1 MVLPQPLV
9 DARWLVAHHDEVR
22 LVDCRWYLDG
32 RSGRAAYEADHL
44 PGAVWVDLD
53 LDLSA
58 PPTSADGRH
67 PFPTADLFA
76 ASLSRLGIGQETPV
90 VVYDDACGSMAARL
104 WWMLRI
110 LDHPVAVLDGGMIT
124 WEGTL
129 EPGWQEVEQVP
140 CAPRAWPPTR
150 LIDADG
156 VDALRGESGSLL
168 LDARTRSRYAAGDP
182 TIDPR
187 QGHIP
192 GAKSAP
198 WTDNVSP
205 DGTLLDPASL
215 RTRFGELGA
224 NEAST
229 IVCYCGS
236 GVTACHDLLAL
247 EIAGLGEATRLYA
260 GSWSQWGA
268 DPTRPAATGSA

>member
-58 PPTSADGRH
+58 PATSADGRH

-110 LDHPVAVLDGGMIT
+110 LDHPVAV
-124 WEGTL
+124 
-129 EPGWQEVEQVP
+129 
-140 CAPRAWPPTR
+140 
-150 LIDADG
+150 
-156 VDALRGESGSLL
+156 

-268 DPTRPAATGSA
+268 DHTRPAATGPA

>member
-58 PPTSADGRH
+58 PATSADGRH

-110 LDHPVAVLDGGMIT
+110 LDHPVAVLD
-124 WEGTL
+124 
-129 EPGWQEVEQVP
+129 
-140 CAPRAWPPTR
+140 
-150 LIDADG
+150 
-156 VDALRGESGSLL
+156 
-168 LDARTRSRYAAGDP
+168 ARTRSRYAAGDP

-215 RTRFGELGA
+215 RTRFVVAVGRRPHAPRRHRPGLTTAQRWVPQWSTNVTSSTGRRGAGA
-224 NEAST
+224 NSMPL
-229 IVCYCGS
+229 V
-236 GVTACHDLLAL
+236 
-247 EIAGLGEATRLYA
+247 
-260 GSWSQWGA
+260 
-268 DPTRPAATGSA
+268 

>member
-1 MVLPQPLV
+1 MILPQPLV

-53 LDLSA
+53 LELSA
-58 PPTSADGRH
+58 PATPAGGRH
-67 PFPTADLFA
+67 PFPTPELFA
-76 ASLSRLGIGQETPV
+76 ATLSRLGIGQETPV
-90 VVYDDACGSMAARL
+90 VVYDDARGSTAARL

-110 LDHPVAVLDGGMIT
+110 LDHPVAVLDGGMGT
-124 WEGTL
+124 WGGPL
-129 EPGWQEVEQVP
+129 EPGWREVEQVP

-156 VDALRGESGSLL
+156 VNALRAEKGSLL
-168 LDARTRSRYAAGDP
+168 LDARAGSRFAAGDP

-187 QGHIP
+187 PGHIP

-198 WTDNVSP
+198 WADNVSP
-205 DGTLLDPASL
+205 DGTLLDLASL
-215 RTRFGELGA
+215 RTRFGALGA

-268 DPTRPAATGSA
+268 DPTRPAATGPA